1 MERPPLNALQVFVTA
16 ARAKNM
22 TRAAER
28 LHLTVSALSHQV
40 RSLEERLGYSLFTRG
55 PRGLALTPE
64 GTLLLDRVGSH
75 LDAIDGALKPLRTRR
90 NNVLSLSALP
100 SMASS
105 WLMPRLPRFVALH
118 PDLELNLDSS
128 IDLADFSDCR
138 FDAALR
144 YGPGQWDG
152 VVSELL
158 FEEWLTPVAS
168 PALLAG
174 SKRPTLAELAEWPLL
189 CPEDPWPQWF
199 EKFGGDSPKR
209 FVASFSESETRQRAA
224 VEGIGIALGRTTM
237 VRPLIESGMLIALF
251 PERLRARYA
260 HYLVYPQRAR
270 EHGAFNV
277 FREWLLDEAATFRA
291 TTDAADLR
299 QPVVKAELAENTRP
313 IVAEATKPRR
323 RGGAAM
329 PTR

>member
-40 RSLEERLGYSLFTRG
+40 RALEQRLGYSLFKRG

-64 GTLLLDRVGSH
+64 GTLLLDRVAPH
-75 LDAIDGALKPLRTRR
+75 LDAIDSALRPMRARR
-90 NNVLSLSALP
+90 ENVLSLSAMP
-100 SMASS
+100 SFASG
-105 WLMPRLPRFVALH
+105 WLMPRLPHFVARH

-128 IDLADFSDCR
+128 IEVVDFADCR
-138 FDAALR
+138 YDAALR

-174 SKRPTLAELAEWPLL
+174 QRPTLEELADWPLL
-189 CPEDPWPQWF
+189 CPEDPWPLWF
-199 EKFGGDSPKR
+199 EKFGGVAPKR
-209 FVASFSESETRQRAA
+209 FVASFSDSETRQRAA
-224 VEGIGIALGRTTM
+224 VEGIGIALGRMTM

-260 HYLVYPQRAR
+260 HYLVHPQRSRA
-270 EHGAFNV
+270 HAAFSA
-277 FREWLLDEAATFRA
+277 FREWVLEEAAIFRA
-291 TTDAADLR
+291 TTDAADVR
-299 QPVVKAELAENTRP
+299 MPVAKAGVEAVQPLGGA
-313 IVAEATKPRR
+313 KPRR
-323 RGGAAM
+323 ATAVAR
-329 PTR
+329 

>member
-40 RSLEERLGYSLFTRG
+40 RALEQRLGYSLFKRG

-64 GTLLLDRVGSH
+64 GTLLLDRVAPH
-75 LDAIDGALKPLRTRR
+75 LDAIDSALRPMRARR
-90 NNVLSLSALP
+90 ENVLSLSAMP
-100 SMASS
+100 SFASG
-105 WLMPRLPRFVALH
+105 WLMPRLPHFVARH

-128 IDLADFSDCR
+128 IEVVDFADCR
-138 FDAALR
+138 YDAALR

-174 SKRPTLAELAEWPLL
+174 QRPTLEELADWPLL
-189 CPEDPWPQWF
+189 CPEDPWPLWF
-199 EKFGGDSPKR
+199 EKFGGVAPKR
-209 FVASFSESETRQRAA
+209 FVASFSDSETRQRAA
-224 VEGIGIALGRTTM
+224 VEGIGIALGRMTM

-260 HYLVYPQRAR
+260 HYLVHPQRSRSHA
-270 EHGAFNV
+270 AFSA
-277 FREWLLDEAATFRA
+277 FREWVLEEAAIFRA
-291 TTDAADLR
+291 TTDAADVR
-299 QPVVKAELAENTRP
+299 MPVAKAGVEAVQPLGGA
-313 IVAEATKPRR
+313 KPRR
-323 RGGAAM
+323 TTAVAR
-329 PTR
+329 

>member
-1 MERPPLNALQVFVTA
+1 MERHPLNALHVFVSA
-16 ARAKNM
+16 ARAKNL

-40 RSLEERLGYSLFTRG
+40 RTLEQRLGYRVFRRG
-55 PRGLALTPE
+55 PRGLTLTPE
-64 GTLLLDRVGSH
+64 GTVLLERIGPH
-75 LDAIDGALKPLRTRR
+75 LDAIDVALRPLPERR
-90 NNVLSLSALP
+90 DNVLSLSAMP
-100 SMASS
+100 SLASS
-105 WLMPRLPRFVALH
+105 WLMPRLPRFVAKH
-118 PDLELNLDSS
+118 PDVEINLDSS
-128 IDLADFSDCR
+128 IGVVDFADGR

-152 VVSELL
+152 VTSELL

-168 PALLAG
+168 PALLARR
-174 SKRPTLAELAEWPLL
+174 KRPRLDDLAGWPLL

-199 EKFGGDSPKR
+199 ETFGGTAPTR
-209 FVASFSESETRQRAA
+209 FVANFSDSETRQRAA
-224 VEGIGIALGRTTM
+224 VEGIGIALGRLTM

-270 EHGAFNV
+270 QNAAFRA
-277 FREWLLDEAATFRA
+277 FHAWLIEEATTFRA

-299 QPVVKAELAENTRP
+299 RLAVG
-313 IVAEATKPRR
+313 VAETRKASRNERVTRKRKRSPRR
-323 RGGAAM
+323 V
-329 PTR
+329 

>member
-40 RSLEERLGYSLFTRG
+40 RALEQRLGYSLFKRG

-64 GTLLLDRVGSH
+64 GTLLLDRVAPH
-75 LDAIDGALKPLRTRR
+75 LDAIDSALRPMRARR
-90 NNVLSLSALP
+90 ENVLSLSAMP
-100 SMASS
+100 SFASG
-105 WLMPRLPRFVALH
+105 WLMPRLPHFVARH

-128 IDLADFSDCR
+128 IEVVDFADCR
-138 FDAALR
+138 YDAALR

-174 SKRPTLAELAEWPLL
+174 QRPTLEELADWPLL
-189 CPEDPWPQWF
+189 CPEDPWPLWF
-199 EKFGGDSPKR
+199 EKFGGVAPKR
-209 FVASFSESETRQRAA
+209 FVASFSDSQTRQRAA
-224 VEGIGIALGRTTM
+224 VEGIGIALGRMTM

-260 HYLVYPQRAR
+260 HYLVHPQRSRA
-270 EHGAFNV
+270 HAAFSA
-277 FREWLLDEAATFRA
+277 FREWVLEEAAIFRA
-291 TTDAADLR
+291 TTDAADVR
-299 QPVVKAELAENTRP
+299 MPVAKAGVEAVQPLGGA
-313 IVAEATKPRR
+313 KPRR
-323 RGGAAM
+323 TTAVAR
-329 PTR
+329 

>member
-40 RSLEERLGYSLFTRG
+40 RALEQRLGYSLFTRG

-64 GTLLLDRVGSH
+64 GNLLLDRVAPH
-75 LDAIDGALKPLRTRR
+75 LDAIDSALKPMRTRR
-90 NNVLSLSALP
+90 DNVLSLSAMP
-100 SMASS
+100 SFASG
-105 WLMPRLPRFVALH
+105 WLMPRLPHFVARH

-128 IDLADFSDCR
+128 IEVVDFADCR

-168 PALLAG
+168 PGLLAG
-174 SKRPTLAELAEWPLL
+174 RARPTLAELAEWPLL
-189 CPEDPWPQWF
+189 CPEDPWPLWF
-199 EKFGGDSPKR
+199 EKFGGAVPKR
-209 FVASFSESETRQRAA
+209 FVASFSDSETRQRAA
-224 VEGIGIALGRTTM
+224 VEGIGIALGRMTV

-251 PERLRARYA
+251 PERMRARYA
-260 HYLVYPQRAR
+260 HYLVYPQRSRA
-270 EHGAFNV
+270 HAAFSA
-277 FREWLLDEAATFRA
+277 FREWVLEEAAVFRA
-291 TTDAADLR
+291 TTDAADIR
-299 QPVVKAELAENTRP
+299 MPVATPGTEAIQPLGG
-313 IVAEATKPRR
+313 TKPRR
-323 RGGAAM
+323 TSAVAR
-329 PTR
+329 

>member
-40 RSLEERLGYSLFTRG
+40 RTLEQRLGYTLFKRG

-64 GTLLLDRVGSH
+64 GTLLLDRVGPH
-75 LDAIDGALKPLRTRR
+75 LDAIDGALRPLRTRR
-90 NNVLSLSALP
+90 DNALSLSAMP
-100 SMASS
+100 SLASS
-105 WLMPRLPRFVALH
+105 WLMPRLPRFVAKH
-118 PDLELNLDSS
+118 PDVEINLDSS
-128 IDLADFSDCR
+128 IDLVDFADGR
-138 FDAALR
+138 FDAAMR

-168 PALLAG
+168 PSLIAG
-174 SKRPTLAELAEWPLL
+174 RKRPKLDELAAWPLL

-199 EKFGGDSPKR
+199 EKFGGTPPTR
-209 FVASFSESETRQRAA
+209 YAASFSDSETRQRAA
-224 VEGIGIALGRTTM
+224 VEGVGIALGRMAM

-260 HYLVYPQRAR
+260 R
-270 EHGAFNV
+270 ETA
-277 FREWLLDEAATFRA
+277 
-291 TTDAADLR
+291 
-299 QPVVKAELAENTRP
+299 AELRGARAAR
-313 IVAEATKPRR
+313 VALARAMSGMAAGLRKAGSVDNPEPAHECLDIITGARHARRFFGFPDPR
-323 RGGAAM
+323 AAL
-329 PTR
+329 PV

>member
-40 RSLEERLGYSLFTRG
+40 RALEQRLGYSLFKRG

-64 GTLLLDRVGSH
+64 GTLLLDRVAPH
-75 LDAIDGALKPLRTRR
+75 LDAIDSALRPLRARR
-90 NNVLSLSALP
+90 ENVLSLSAMP
-100 SMASS
+100 SFASG
-105 WLMPRLPRFVALH
+105 WLMPRLPHFVARH

-128 IDLADFSDCR
+128 IEVVDFADCR
-138 FDAALR
+138 YDAALR

-174 SKRPTLAELAEWPLL
+174 QRPTLEELADWPLL
-189 CPEDPWPQWF
+189 CPEDPWPLWF
-199 EKFGGDSPKR
+199 EKFGGVAPKR
-209 FVASFSESETRQRAA
+209 FVASFSDSETRQRAA
-224 VEGIGIALGRTTM
+224 VEGIGIALGRMTM

-260 HYLVYPQRAR
+260 HYLVHPQRSRSHA
-270 EHGAFNV
+270 AFSA
-277 FREWLLDEAATFRA
+277 FREWVLEEAAIFRA
-291 TTDAADLR
+291 TTDAADVR
-299 QPVVKAELAENTRP
+299 MPVAKAGVEAVQPLGGA
-313 IVAEATKPRR
+313 KPRR
-323 RGGAAM
+323 TTAVAR
-329 PTR
+329 